1 MKARDIL
8 IEAASL
14 VAGDRSE
21 THGPAKQNHDNIA
34 VLWNAYLAIRR
45 EPATPLNVQDVAHM
59 MALFKISRTQLGANN
74 MDDWVD
80 AVGYLAIAGELSND

>member
-21 THGPAKQNHDNIA
+21 THGPVERNHDNIA
-34 VLWNAYLAIRR
+34 ALWNAYLTIRR
-45 EPATPLNVQDVAHM
+45 EPATPLSAQDAACM
-59 MALFKISRTQLGANN
+59 MALLKIARTQLGTGNTDNA
-74 MDDWVD
+74 VD
-80 AVGYLAIAGELSND
+80 GAAYLAIAGELSGD